1 MPRSMR
7 PSAISVTTSPT
18 SAKVTSRH
26 SPSTLCLTAVRL
38 ANVCA
43 ARGSRP
49 PIVLLAVV
57 GLVPA
62 SIFSSSSG
70 ESEITGG
77 KQETRRSGFRPCLA
91 LGRRRLW
98 CGGRVLEAGQEERLV
113 DAALEDRDA
122 ELHALGDDFPPLEP
136 RFARQLGRSEVNRHR
151 CGPPVVEKLCTGG
164 YAATRT
170 SATEIQRGVR
180 WDSERPGKRARRRIA
195 SPGGRPGGALRTS
208 RWRSGRRPGSARRT
222 RAPR

>member
-43 ARGSRP
+43 ARGSRSA
-49 PIVLLAVV
+49 IVLLPVV
-57 GLVPA
+57 CLVPA
-62 SIFSSSSG
+62 SIFSSSSSSG

-98 CGGRVLEAGQEERLV
+98 CGGRVPEAGQEERLV

-122 ELHALGDDFPPLEP
+122 ELHALGDDF
-136 RFARQLGRSEVNRHR
+136 
-151 CGPPVVEKLCTGG
+151 
-164 YAATRT
+164 
-170 SATEIQRGVR
+170 
-180 WDSERPGKRARRRIA
+180 
-195 SPGGRPGGALRTS
+195 
-208 RWRSGRRPGSARRT
+208 
-222 RAPR
+222 